1 LLREDALMQ
10 HPDELALAFRLVFGA
25 VSVGAL
31 FFYVKTALVIF
42 GG

>member
-1 LLREDALMQ
+1 M
-10 HPDELALAFRLVFGA
+10 HPNELALAFKLVFGA